1 MFRLGCSLK
10 TLQTGATHL
19 MNPTASDIL
28 WRPPEALR
36 ISSNLLRYQTWL
48 AESCGRVF
56 PTYDDLYHWSITEI
70 GPFWRSIADFFGVR
84 FNTEPSDLLIGNSPY
99 GAKWFPGATLN
110 YAEYLVDSLRKTGSN
125 PAILFRGESQQGFER
140 QELTGSEIAG
150 AVARAAKALR
160 VAGVRK
166 GDRVAGFLPNRPE
179 TVIACLACAS
189 LGAIWANSPPELSSN
204 GVVERLRQIEPKL
217 LLATIGYYYGGKYY
231 DRREVV
237 SEIVRQL
244 PSLERVVLLSVD
256 SEQEPDL
263 PKLTLPSETWTNW
276 LRETEPEPV
285 LNFEPVSFDHPL
297 WILCSSGTT
306 GIPKPIVHGH
316 GGMLLEHLKALSLH
330 LDLRKGD
337 RYFWYTTAGWMMW
350 NFLISGLALQTCVV
364 LYDGSP
370 KYPDLSVLWR
380 FVDEEAIDYFGTS
393 APFLLACAK
402 AGLQPGRQLGLSK
415 LRAIGSTGAPLPPE
429 GFDWVYQQ
437 VKPNVW
443 LGSVS
448 GGTDVCTAFLLSNPS
463 LPVQR
468 GRLQCR
474 GLGAKIEAWDDG
486 GRSIKDAVG
495 ELVITAPFPCMPVFF
510 WNDPDGHRFRSSY
523 FDHYPGIW
531 RHGDWIEISE
541 ADGQCIIYG
550 RSDSTLNRGGVR
562 MGTSEFYQVVEAL
575 PEIVESLVIDTTGY
589 QLGESN
595 CVDKL
600 LLFVVLR
607 QGIQLDD
614 ALRQKISDQI
624 RHDLSPRYVP
634 DEIFAVS
641 EIPHTL
647 NGKKL
652 EVPVKRLFQGL
663 PLDRAVSKE
672 AVANFA
678 AMRLFVDLA
687 HSIARG
693 R

>member
-1 MFRLGCSLK
+1 
-10 TLQTGATHL
+10 
-19 MNPTASDIL
+19 MNPATPSDVL
-28 WRPPEALR
+28 WQAPEALR
-36 ISSNLLRYQTWL
+36 LTSNLLRYQTWL
-48 AESCGRVF
+48 AESSGRIF
-56 PTYDDLYHWSITEI
+56 PTYDDLYRWSITDL
-70 GPFWRSIADFFGVR
+70 GLFWRSIADFFEVK
-84 FNTEPSDLLIGNSPY
+84 FHTEPDDLLVGNSPY

-110 YAEYLVDSLRKTGSN
+110 YAERLVDGLKRTGSS
-125 PAILFRGESQQGFER
+125 PAILFRGESQSGFER
-140 QELTGSEIAG
+140 QELTGTDVVK
-150 AVARAAKALR
+150 AVARAANALR
-160 VAGVRK
+160 AAGVRK
-166 GDRVAGFLPNRPE
+166 GDRIAGFLSNRPE

-189 LGAIWANSPPELSSN
+189 VGAIWSNSPPELASN

-217 LLATIGYYYGGKYY
+217 LLATTGYYYGGKYF
-231 DRREVV
+231 DRRETI
-237 SEIVRQL
+237 SEIVHQL
-244 PSLERVVLLSVD
+244 PSLERVISIGAEREFDLSK
-256 SEQEPDL
+256 L
-263 PKLTLPSETWTNW
+263 PIPAEDWADW
-276 LRETEPEPV
+276 LKVAEPEPAIV
-285 LNFEPVSFDHPL
+285 FEPVPFEHPL
-297 WILCSSGTT
+297 WILYSSGTT

-337 RYFWYTTAGWMMW
+337 KYFWFTTAGWMMW
-350 NFLISGLALQTCVV
+350 NFLISGVALQTCIV

-402 AGLQPGRQLGLSK
+402 AGLRPGQQFKLSK
-415 LRAIGSTGAPLPPE
+415 LRGIGSTGAPLPPE

-437 VKPNVW
+437 VKPDVC
-443 LGSVS
+443 LGSAS
-448 GGTDVCTAFLLSNPS
+448 GGTDACTAFILSNPW
-463 LPVQR
+463 LPVRR
-468 GRLQCR
+468 GKLQCR

-486 GRSIKDAVG
+486 GRSISDAVG
-495 ELVITAPFPCMPVFF
+495 ELVITAPFPCLPVFF
-510 WNDPDGHRFRSSY
+510 WNDHDGNRFRSSY

-531 RHGDWIEISE
+531 RHGDWIEICG
-541 ADGQCIIYG
+541 ADGQCVIYG

-562 MGTSEFYQVVEAL
+562 MGTSEFYRVVEAV

-589 QLGESN
+589 KVGESS
-595 CVDKL
+595 CPDKL

-607 QGIQLDD
+607 EAYQFDD
-614 ALRQKISDQI
+614 SLRQKIKDRI
-624 RHDLSPRYVP
+624 RQDLSPRYVP
-634 DEIFAVS
+634 DEIFAVT

-672 AVANFA
+672 AVGNFN
-678 AMRLFVDLA
+678 AMQPFVELA
-687 HSIARG
+687 QSFASG